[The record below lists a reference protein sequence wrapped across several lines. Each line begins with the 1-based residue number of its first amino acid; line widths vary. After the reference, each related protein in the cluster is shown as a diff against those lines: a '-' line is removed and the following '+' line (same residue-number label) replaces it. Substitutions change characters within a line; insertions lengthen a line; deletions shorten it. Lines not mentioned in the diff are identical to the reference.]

1 MTMEFDGEEVISESL
16 FDELNEDTSQGNPES
31 AGKSSM
37 SIGLTPFGK
46 IGINITDANGNTA
59 GHQVDSP
66 NEAWIIAGNLLALST
81 MIVQAFYA
89 QAAQEQQMLQQ
100 VMKEQTLWT
109 PKA

>member
-1 MTMEFDGEEVISESL
+1 MTMEIDGEEVTSESI
-16 FDELNEDTSQGNPES
+16 FDELNVPEGEEQI
-31 AGKSSM
+31 ALGKSSI

-66 NEAWIIAGNLLALST
+66 NEAWIIAGNLIALST

-89 QAAQEQQMLQQ
+89 QAAQEQQLMQE

-109 PKA
+109 PKG